1 MDAGKI
7 LGRGMSFP
15 PRVGPDGRI
24 AWSEGEANVR
34 ESIRVILMTETRE
47 RIMLPEFGGGLG
59 RYLFEPN
66 TVSTRSQIRERILKA
81 LERWEPRIA
90 EIPSPDFLEK
100 EVFGP
105 ILHVIRYDP
114 DDIDKVG
121 AELSAKG
128 YGLTLGV
135 HSRLEGFAE
144 KVKSVTQPL
153 AIW

>member
-47 RIMLPEFGGGLG
+47 RLMLPEFGGGLG

-90 EIPSPDFLEK
+90 VES
-100 EVFGP
+100 VT
-105 ILHVIRYDP
+105 VDP
-114 DDIDKVG
+114 DPAS
-121 AELSAKG
+121 AEAAIATVVYKLVATQARERVSLG
-128 YGLTLGV
+128 ITLA
-135 HSRLEGFAE
+135 R
-144 KVKSVTQPL
+144 
-153 AIW
+153 